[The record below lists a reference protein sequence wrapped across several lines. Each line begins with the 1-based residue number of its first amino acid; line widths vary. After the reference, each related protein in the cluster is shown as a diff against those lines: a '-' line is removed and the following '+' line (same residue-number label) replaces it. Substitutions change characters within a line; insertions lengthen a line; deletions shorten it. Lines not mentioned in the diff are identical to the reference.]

1 MGISKKNK
9 KSDRMQQLDAVVE
22 AYETVLADLDGDRD
36 SWRPRHLKKAEE
48 VLQHRLHELDVLWRG
63 WIEEEE
69 AEQNG

>member
-9 KSDRMQQLDAVVE
+9 KSDRMQQLDAVVD
-22 AYETVLADLDGDRD
+22 AYKAVLADLDGDRD
-36 SWRPRHLKKAEE
+36 NWRPRHLKKAEE
-48 VLQHRLHELDVLWRG
+48 VLQHRLYELDTMWRG